1 MKTFLHNSFVS
12 LAIFT
17 IALPAFCEETI
28 WLRGTFKEIN
38 TSSPVVGEATFPLEL
53 TRAVIAATPPNFLE
67 EAMNSG
73 FDIPVLFQSV
83 EAMPVGETFE
93 LNKEEYQL
101 RIEKFAVND
110 PAPKESKLMLIH
122 IDEPNGRT
130 NIPVPLALTSTAIPL
145 LQLALKE
152 LKGMEDQLGK
162 LIEEVRKTTP
172 GLLLTGQDKL
182 MYSTLEIKL
191 Q

>member
-1 MKTFLHNSFVS
+1 MMTFLRNIFVC
-12 LAIFT
+12 LT
-17 IALPAFCEETI
+17 IATISIPAFCEETI

-53 TRAVIAATPPNFLE
+53 TRAVIAATPPKFLE
-67 EAMNSG
+67 EAMLSG

-101 RIEKFAVND
+101 RIEKFAVNE
-110 PAPKESKLMLIH
+110 PEPKESRLMLIH
-122 IDEPNGRT
+122 LEEANGT
-130 NIPVPLALTSTAIPL
+130 TKIPVPLALTSTAIPL

-152 LKGMEDQLGK
+152 LNGMEDQLAK
-162 LIEEVRKTTP
+162 LIEEVRKTSP
-172 GLLLTGQDKL
+172 GLILTGQDKL
-182 MYSTLEIKL
+182 MYTKLDIKL

>member
-1 MKTFLHNSFVS
+1 MITFLRNIFIS
-12 LAIFT
+12 LAIT
-17 IALPAFCEETI
+17 TASLPAFCEETI

-53 TRAVIAATPPNFLE
+53 TRAVIAATPPKFLE
-67 EAMNSG
+67 EAMLSG

-101 RIEKFAVND
+101 RIEKFAVNE
-110 PAPKESKLMLIH
+110 PEPKESRLMLIH
-122 IDEPNGRT
+122 LEEPNGT
-130 NIPVPLALTSTAIPL
+130 TKIPVPLALTSTAIPL

-152 LKGMEDQLGK
+152 LNGMEDQLAK

-172 GLLLTGQDKL
+172 GLILTGQDKL
-182 MYSTLEIKL
+182 MYTKLDIKL